1 MPFPESEVPTT
12 RSFKAGTWSV
22 QSFKSMSGSE
32 TRILYGDKQ
41 VGAELVLTYRNISD
55 NRAKQFF
62 DHFSEMKGIFQS
74 FVFEVQKSKAKA
86 GWDATSVPPETKY
99 LSPDLDDAAVIWRYK
114 EPPQMRNVYPGYSD
128 VTVTLVG
135 VTRN

>member
-1 MPFPESEVPTT
+1 MPFPESVVPST
-12 RSFKAGTWSV
+12 RSFKAGSWSV

-41 VGAELVLTYRNISD
+41 VGAELVLTYRNITD
-55 NRAKQFF
+55 NKAKEFF
-62 DHFSEMKGIFQS
+62 DHFLETKGIFES
-74 FVFEVQKSKAKA
+74 FVFIDPQSKAKA
-86 GWDATSVPPETKY
+86 GWDATSSPPDTKY
-99 LSPDLDDAAVIWRYK
+99 LSASLGDAEVIWRYK

>member
-55 NRAKQFF
+55 NKAKEFF
-62 DHFSEMKGIFQS
+62 DHFSEMKGIYQS
-74 FVFEVQKSKAKA
+74 FVFQDPQSKAKA
-86 GWDATSVPPETKY
+86 GWDVMTVPPETKY

-135 VTRN
+135 VTRD

>member
-12 RSFKAGTWSV
+12 RTFKAGTWAV

-32 TRILYGDKQ
+32 TRILYGDSQ
-41 VGAELVLTYRNISD
+41 VGAELTLTYKHIPD
-55 NRAKQFF
+55 TKAKEFF

-74 FVFEVQKSKAKA
+74 FIFIDPQSKAKT
-86 GWDATSVPPETKY
+86 GWDALSNPPEMKY
-99 LSPDLDDAAVIWRYK
+99 LSPDLEDAKVIWRYK
-114 EPPQMRNVYPGYSD
+114 QPPQMTNVYPGYSD